1 MDIVLKIK
9 EELNV
14 EKWQVEAAVKL
25 IDEGNTIPFISRYR
39 KEVTGSLNDEQLRN
53 LHERLVYLRNLEE
66 KKEQVLGSIEEQG
79 KLTEELREK
88 IAAAETLVVVEDLYR
103 PYRPKR
109 KTRASVAKEKG
120 LDGLAEFILAQSATA
135 PVLEEAAKYVTGEDV
150 EDEKKVKSP
159 EEALQGAKDI
169 IAESISDNAD
179 YRSYIRE
186 ATVDEGIITST
197 AKDEKAESVYE
208 MYYNFEEP
216 VKKIA
221 GHRVLALNRGEAE
234 KVLTVKVNAPVERIL
249 MFLAKKTITADNPFT
264 TPILKEVIED
274 SYERLISPAI
284 EREIRND
291 LTEKAED
298 GAIAVFGKNLEQLL
312 LQPPIAGK
320 VVLGWDPAFRT
331 GCKLAV
337 VDPTGK
343 VLDTKVIY
351 PTAPQNKVEEAK
363 TELKRLIKK
372 YNVDLISVGNGTA
385 SRESEQV
392 IVDLLKELD
401 RPVQYVIVN
410 EAGASV
416 YSASK
421 LATEEFPN
429 FDVGQRSAASI
440 ARRLQDPLAELVKI
454 DPQSIGVGQYQHDMN
469 QKKLSEALSGVVED
483 SVNKVGVDLNTASVS
498 LLEYISGIN
507 KTIAKN
513 IVDYRET
520 NGRFTNRKQL
530 LKVAKLGP
538 KAFEQCAGFMRILD
552 GDNPLDAT
560 SVHPESYEAAMKL
573 LDKLGLTMEDIRL
586 AQKKAA
592 ADKALGKRDSGVTTA
607 KATGNVTAASGGKTS
622 DQKKQTAARQKTIQ
636 VRNTNTAMGKAL
648 AAAMGGVVLDGG
660 AENAGGKT
668 DKAQNN
674 RDDQRSQSKPG
685 AQATTGSISS
695 LERRI
700 KDKKML
706 AEELGIGE
714 ITLTDILK
722 ELEKPARDPRDDMPK
737 PILRSDVLDMKDLK
751 PGMILK
757 GTVRNVIDFGVFV
770 DIGVHQDGLVHIS
783 QITERFIKHPLEAV
797 SVGDIVEV
805 QVLGVDAAK
814 KRISLTMKINAEKK

>member
-1 MDIVLKIK
+1 MDIILKIT
-9 EELNV
+9 EELKV
-14 EKWQVEAAVKL
+14 EKWQGEAAVKL

-39 KEVTGSLNDEQLRN
+39 KEVTGSLNDEQLRD
-53 LHERLVYLRNLEE
+53 LHERLLYLRNLEE

-88 IAAAETLVVVEDLYR
+88 ILAAQTLVVVEDLYR

-120 LDGLAEFILAQSATA
+120 LDGLAQYILAQDAKA
-135 PVLEEAAKYVTGEDV
+135 PVLEEAAKYVSSEDV
-150 EDEKKVKSP
+150 EADKQVKSA

-169 IAESISDNAD
+169 IAESISDEAD
-179 YRSYIRE
+179 YRIYIRE
-186 ATVDEGIITST
+186 ITMEEGVITGT
-197 AKDEKAESVYE
+197 AKDEKTESVYE

-216 VKKIA
+216 VKKVA

-234 KVLTVKVNAPVERIL
+234 KILNVKVNAPVERIL
-249 MFLAKKTITADNPFT
+249 QYLAKKTILSENEFT
-264 TPILKEVIED
+264 TPILKEVIQD
-274 SYERLISPAI
+274 SYDRLIAPAI

-337 VDPTGK
+337 VDATGK

-363 TELKRLIKK
+363 AECKKLIKK
-372 YNVDLISVGNGTA
+372 YHVDLISVGNGTA

-392 IVDLLKELD
+392 IVDLIKELD
-401 RPVQYVIVN
+401 CPVQYVIVN

-454 DPQSIGVGQYQHDMN
+454 DPKSIGVGQYQHDMN

-483 SVNKVGVDLNTASVS
+483 SVNKVGVDLNTASAS

-520 NGRFTNRKQL
+520 NGRFTDRRQL

-552 GDNPLDAT
+552 GSNPLDAT
-560 SVHPESYEAAMKL
+560 SVHPESYEAAGKL
-573 LDKLGLTMEDIRL
+573 LDKLGLTMEDVRA

-592 ADKALGKRDSGVTTA
+592 AEK
-607 KATGNVTAASGGKTS
+607 ASG
-622 DQKKQTAARQKTIQ
+622 KKAPAAEKQSAQTKQQAKPPKKQKTIQ

-648 AAAMGGVVLDGG
+648 AAAMGGMVSEGDRNQNDKPVQKDVQASNTVSAQG
-660 AENAGGKT
+660 ASA
-668 DKAQNN
+668 AV
-674 RDDQRSQSKPG
+674 
-685 AQATTGSISS
+685 SS
-695 LERRI
+695 LEKRI
-700 KDKKML
+700 KDKKLL

-757 GTVRNVIDFGVFV
+757 GTVRNVIDFGAFV

-783 QITERFIKHPLEAV
+783 QITDRFIKHPLEAV

-805 QVLGVDAAK
+805 QVLSVDVPK
-814 KRISLTMKINAEKK
+814 KRISLTMKINAEAAGRN